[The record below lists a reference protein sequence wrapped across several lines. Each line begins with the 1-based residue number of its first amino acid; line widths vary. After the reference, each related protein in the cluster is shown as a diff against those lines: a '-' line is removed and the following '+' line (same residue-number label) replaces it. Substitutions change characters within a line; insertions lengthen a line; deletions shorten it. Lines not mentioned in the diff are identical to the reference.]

1 MEHVSSESLPL
12 PVALA
17 KSEILF
23 VCKGFYPYR
32 SFFFL
37 LHTTMPKIKPFRGLR
52 PPTALVE
59 RVESRPYDVLSS
71 EEARTEAGDNE
82 MSLYHII
89 KPEINYPEGTSEYD
103 PRVYESGA
111 EQFEKFQ
118 REGWLIPDQEEC
130 YYLYAQTM
138 NGKTQYG
145 WVVCASVADYMQG
158 VIKKHELTR
167 SDKEEDR
174 MKHVR
179 TTRAHIEPV
188 FLAYHPRPMLHAL
201 RCKYA
206 ATQPVYDFIAPID
219 GFRHQLW
226 LVTDA
231 TDQATITAEFE
242 AMDSL
247 YIADGHHRSAAA
259 ALVGDEMA
267 RNQESMTGNEEFNY
281 YMAVC
286 FPSDELTILDYNRVV
301 KDLNGLSP
309 EAFLQALEKNFTVEA
324 KGNTPYRPSHPHEF
338 SLYLGGIWYA
348 LEARPGTFDPN
359 DPIGVLDVDI
369 SSRLILDELL
379 HIKDLRKDKRIDFV
393 GGLRGLEELQRRV
406 DSGEMIMAL
415 ALYPVSMD
423 QIMTI
428 ADSGNIM
435 PPKATWFEPKLR
447 SGLVV
452 HKF

>member
-1 MEHVSSESLPL
+1 
-12 PVALA
+12 
-17 KSEILF
+17 
-23 VCKGFYPYR
+23 
-32 SFFFL
+32 
-37 LHTTMPKIKPFRGLR
+37 MPKIKPFRGLR
-52 PPTALVE
+52 PPTNLVE
-59 RVESRPYDVLSS
+59 RVESRPYDVLTS
-71 EEARTEAGDNE
+71 EEARREAGDNE

-89 KPEINYPEGTSEYD
+89 KPEINFPEGTSEYD
-103 PRVYESGA
+103 PRVYEMGA
-111 EQFEKFQ
+111 EQFHKFQ
-118 REGWLIPDQEEC
+118 AEGWLVPDKEDC

-179 TTRAHIEPV
+179 TTSAHVEPV
-188 FLAYHPRPMLHAL
+188 FLAYHPRPTLLAL
-201 RCKYA
+201 RQKIA
-206 ATQPVYDFIAPID
+206 SEKPEYDFIAPID

-226 LVTDA
+226 VVADKAEQEL
-231 TDQATITAEFE
+231 ITKEFA

-259 ALVGDEMA
+259 ALVGDEKA
-267 RNQESMTGNEEFNY
+267 REKEFTTGKEEFNY

-286 FPSDELTILDYNRVV
+286 FPSNELTVLDYNRVV
-301 KDLNGLSP
+301 KDLNGMTS
-309 EAFLQALEKNFTVEA
+309 EAFLQALEKSFTVEK
-324 KGNTPYRPSHPHEF
+324 KGAEPYHPARQHEF
-338 SLYLGGIWYA
+338 SLYLEGSWYA
-348 LEARPGTFDPN
+348 LNARPGTYDES

-369 SSRLILDELL
+369 SSRLILDEILG
-379 HIKDLRKDKRIDFV
+379 IKDLRKDSRIDFV

-406 DSGEMIMAL
+406 DSGEMKMAL
-415 ALYPVSMD
+415 ALYPVTME

-428 ADSGNIM
+428 ADTGNIM

-452 HKF
+452 HTF

>member
-1 MEHVSSESLPL
+1 
-12 PVALA
+12 
-17 KSEILF
+17 
-23 VCKGFYPYR
+23 
-32 SFFFL
+32 
-37 LHTTMPKIKPFRGLR
+37 MPKIKPFKGLR
-52 PPTALVE
+52 PPVE
-59 RVESRPYDVLSS
+59 LIEQVQCRPYDVLSS
-71 EEARTEAGDNE
+71 EEARAEAGSCE

-89 KPEINYPEGTSEYD
+89 KPEINFPEGTSEYD

-111 EQFEKFQ
+111 EQFRKFQ
-118 REGWLIPDQEEC
+118 EEGWLVQDEADS

-167 SDKEEDR
+167 ADKEEDR

-179 TTRAHIEPV
+179 STSAHMEPV
-188 FLAYHPRPMLHAL
+188 FLAYHPRPTLYAL

-206 ATQPVYDFIAPID
+206 AQPPVYDFTAAD

-226 LVTDA
+226 IVTDK
-231 TDQATITAEFE
+231 TDEATITAEFA
-242 AMDSL
+242 AMQAL

-259 ALVGDEMA
+259 ALVGDERA
-267 RNQESMTGNEEFNY
+267 RQAEHTTGNEEYNY

-286 FPSDELTILDYNRVV
+286 FPADELTILDYNRVV
-301 KDLNGLSP
+301 KDLNGMTAA
-309 EAFLQALEKNFTVEA
+309 EFLAALDKNFVVEA
-324 KGNTPYRPSHPHEF
+324 KGSEPYRPSQAHEF
-338 SLYLGGIWYA
+338 ALYLEGTWYA
-348 LEARPGTFDPN
+348 LTARPGTFNPN
-359 DPIGVLDVDI
+359 DPISVLDVDI

-379 HIKDLRKDKRIDFV
+379 NIKDLRKDKRIDFV
-393 GGLRGLEELQRRV
+393 GGIRGLGELQARV
-406 DSGEMIMAL
+406 DSGEMKMAL
-415 ALYPVSMD
+415 ALYPVSME
-423 QIMTI
+423 QIMNI